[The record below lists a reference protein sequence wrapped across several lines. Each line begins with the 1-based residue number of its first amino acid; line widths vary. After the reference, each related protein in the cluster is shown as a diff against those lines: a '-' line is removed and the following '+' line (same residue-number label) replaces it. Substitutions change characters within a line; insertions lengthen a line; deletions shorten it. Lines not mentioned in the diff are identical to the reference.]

1 MYEDVD
7 DEEKD
12 SRNPIKCLL
21 ETEMKKFME
30 MMREERREICLFGR
44 RGKIILRCA
53 GERVRTHWS
62 RTSLVSRVLHSQDIQ
77 DLAFIPSFQE
87 TTTTK

>member
-1 MYEDVD
+1 MPRYERHPGACNKLVVERVFFGPFYGKQERFFRSSSVYEDVD

-30 MMREERREICLFGR
+30 MMREERREICLFGV
-44 RGKIILRCA
+44 RGKIILR
-53 GERVRTHWS
+53 
-62 RTSLVSRVLHSQDIQ
+62 
-77 DLAFIPSFQE
+77 
-87 TTTTK
+87 

>member
-1 MYEDVD
+1 MNDILELAIKLVVERVFFGPFYGKQERFFRSSSVYEDVD

-30 MMREERREICLFGR
+30 MMREERREICLFGG
-44 RGKIILRCA
+44 RGKITLR
-53 GERVRTHWS
+53 
-62 RTSLVSRVLHSQDIQ
+62 
-77 DLAFIPSFQE
+77 
-87 TTTTK
+87 